1 MKVRVLIDG
10 NNLAHEK
17 YNLPNRDVPLE
28 VVQKLVSRLSVWAR
42 THKERC
48 SVFLFLDPRYDYREH
63 AENISILIADPK
75 DNEFDADENIVKK
88 VTEFARSN
96 SACIVVTDDKP
107 LRDRVAELNAKSISA
122 GHFAQKSKTGE
133 EFSLPWH
140 LFHNDLLQHT
150 PRAADKHQSKT
161 KTGNTQ
167 TAPEALLPATFE
179 KSLPLDVQ
187 QPNNAKP
194 TGAQETG
201 PSPEPA
207 EPLKKIAVQ
216 INIEQ
221 WPAKEGIHFLIQS
234 ACPRHRQRLVN
245 MDLDETLAPDKKL
258 NEIFKLFLYLCR
270 GEKDLLERGGSLM
283 DQAKLLLLKKYPNPI
298 LLEDL
303 EHSIKISAG
312 LKSKLNKNNGKWVEL
327 TEVSIE

>member
-10 NNLAHEK
+10 NNLAHKK

-28 VVQKLVSRLSVWAR
+28 VVHKLVSLLSVWAH

-63 AENISILIADPK
+63 TEHISILIADPT

-88 VTEFARSN
+88 VTEYARSN

-107 LRDRVAELNAKSISA
+107 LRERVDELNAKSISA
-122 GHFAQKSKTGE
+122 RHFAQKSKTGE

-140 LFHNDLLQHT
+140 LFHNDPLQHT
-150 PRAADKHQSKT
+150 PKAVDKHPNT
-161 KTGNTQ
+161 KKPGKNQPAHAAVAPT
-167 TAPEALLPATFE
+167 TAENIP
-179 KSLPLDVQ
+179 PLDLK
-187 QPNNAKP
+187 QPDKPKP
-194 TGAQETG
+194 TAAKETG
-201 PSPEPA
+201 SSPESL
-207 EPLKKIAVQ
+207 EPLKKIALS
-216 INIEQ
+216 INIDH
-221 WPAKEGIHFLIQS
+221 WPVKEGIHFLIQS

-245 MDLDETLAPDKKL
+245 MELDETLAPDKKL

-270 GEKDLLERGGSLM
+270 AEKDLLERGGSLM
-283 DQAKLLLLKKYPNPI
+283 DQAKLLLIKKYPNPI

-303 EHSIKISAG
+303 EHSIKTNAG

-327 TEVSIE
+327 TEVSLG

>member
-1 MKVRVLIDG
+1 
-10 NNLAHEK
+10 LAHEK
-17 YNLPNRDVPLE
+17 YNLPNRDVPLDII
-28 VVQKLVSRLSVWAR
+28 QKLVSRISIWAR

-63 AENISILIADPK
+63 TEYISILIADPT

-88 VTEFARSN
+88 VTEFAKSN

-122 GHFAQKSKTGE
+122 RHFAQKSKTGE

-140 LFHNDLLQHT
+140 WFHNDLLQHT
-150 PRAADKHQSKT
+150 PRAADKHPNKT
-161 KTGNTQ
+161 NPGNSQ
-167 TAPEALLPATFE
+167 TTREEVIPATVE
-179 KSLPLDVQ
+179 KILPLYVN
-187 QPNNAKP
+187 QPNNVKP

-201 PSPEPA
+201 SGPKSV
-207 EPLKKIAVQ
+207 EPLKKITVR

-221 WPAKEGIHFLIQS
+221 WPVKEGIHFLIQS
-234 ACPRHRQRLVN
+234 ACPRHRQRLAN
-245 MDLDETLAPDKKL
+245 MDLDETLAPDEKL

-283 DQAKLLLLKKYPNPI
+283 DQTKLLLIKKYPNAI
-298 LLEDL
+298 NYEDL
-303 EHSIKISAG
+303 EHSIKINAG

-327 TEVSIE
+327 TEVSLG